1 MINEEGAASSQLS
14 KTMQNYIKFIEVFEC
29 FTKDVEQDI
38 NKGVSLLNID
48 FYMRDLR
55 KHALKEYNEVM
66 DIEQTFLAMNEAGT
80 LLKQID
86 ENANQKIDKNSAQKI
101 FTTNDLT
108 QSQLKQYNDLLNE
121 RYGFMIS
128 STNDTE

>member
-14 KTMQNYIKFIEVFEC
+14 KTMQNYIKFIEVFEQ
-29 FTKDVEQDI
+29 FSKDVEQDI

-66 DIEQTFLAMNEAGT
+66 DIEQAFLAINEGAE
-80 LLKQID
+80 LSNVDAEKNL
-86 ENANQKIDKNSAQKI
+86 QKLDKNS
-101 FTTNDLT
+101 
-108 QSQLKQYNDLLNE
+108 
-121 RYGFMIS
+121 M
-128 STNDTE
+128 

>member
-1 MINEEGAASSQLS
+1 
-14 KTMQNYIKFIEVFEC
+14 MQNYIKFIEVFEC

-66 DIEQTFLAMNEAGT
+66 EIEQAFLSMNEAVC
-80 LLKQID
+80 KQLA
-86 ENANQKIDKNSAQKI
+86 EAEKNQASAI
-101 FTTNDLT
+101 
-108 QSQLKQYNDLLNE
+108 YNK
-121 RYGFMIS
+121 
-128 STNDTE
+128 